1 MRQLAPL
8 LAGALLAAA
17 RAGAELPDDLE
28 VGAYVEVEGALSGD
42 GILAEEVE
50 VSAVADSEARVRGRL
65 DAVDARA
72 RSLSV
77 GGVALLLDPGVDP
90 TDAAG
95 RALELSALEPGCSVD
110 ARGVYR
116 DGALWLRVLSVDAG
130 EGPHKLKLAG
140 TIDVVDPDAD
150 AFRLLGVGVRLTPE
164 TWIELD

>member
-1 MRQLAPL
+1 MRRLIPQMTA
-8 LAGALLAAA
+8 ALLAALP
-17 RAGAELPDDLE
+17 AGAELPDELE

-50 VSAVADSEARVRGRL
+50 VRAVPDPEARVRGRL
-65 DAVDARA
+65 VAVDAPT

-77 GGVALLLDPGVDP
+77 GGVTLRRDAAVLP
-90 TDAAG
+90 TDVAG
-95 RALELSALEPGCSVD
+95 QALEPSALQPGRSVD

-116 DGALWLRVLSVDAG
+116 DGALWLRAISVGAD
-130 EGPHKLKLAG
+130 EGSRKLKLAG
-140 TIDVVDPDAD
+140 RIDVVDPDAD